1 MVKPWLAGIAGLLM
15 TSAVAVAQ
23 DAPISSSTT
32 TTTTQTAPVYGAP
45 VPVYAA
51 PAPVYQVAPP
61 TTTTVRVD
69 HAASQE
75 NGLLTERTRTT
86 ETKAPTPQVFVPQ
99 TQTTTVERTVTV
111 QPQ

>member
-1 MVKPWLAGIAGLLM
+1 MMVKPWLAGLAGLLM

-23 DAPISSSTT
+23 DAPISSSSTT
-32 TTTTQTAPVYGAP
+32 TTTHT

-51 PAPVYQVAPP
+51 PAPVYQVTSPAA
-61 TTTTVRVD
+61 TTVRVD
-69 HAASQE
+69 RATSDE
-75 NGLLTERTRTT
+75 NGMLTERTRTT
-86 ETKAPTPQVFVPQ
+86 ETQTPQVYVPLQ